1 MSHFPPPAA
10 RSRGKHGQPFDT
22 TPILSQKR
30 SLAGSQAHVFENG
43 KVPKYNSS
51 DRPPPLKLASPPPR
65 IREDRAVRKHRL
77 RKEVSASLHRMHFA
91 GLPSPKKLQSVSQ
104 PVPDSQGS
112 VPPAV
117 PIHVPPPQRVQT
129 SVPPTPAVRDCAAV
143 TAVSLPASS
152 SSVPENQLRLSSQ
165 AGMNNNLPDPT
176 TSYPTPDAVA
186 MRVRLYGPFP
196 QSETVQQS
204 APGSMAVAE
213 GVHHYVHT
221 YPSSHSPSSL
231 EAAPASGI
239 PAVPARP
246 TGTAQALLRT
256 SQAPSVPSTQ
266 LTAVSNQDTAAVRPQ
281 EAILPNAQHTL
292 LPPELNPQQA
302 ALVWN
307 KLEDAQRANV
317 LQEYDYVVAEVN
329 LQAAQS
335 GVTLP
340 GFERQALLPVNPTL
354 PVCNSQ
360 RPPSTTQRDSLSIT
374 NSKVLIRRNSTV
386 DADSQCGGVRPANS
400 ASDPNTSALQLSWA
414 PAQASAPGVTCS
426 WTLSTVSS
434 NDEVGL
440 HFLET
445 IVQPSEPSPEDT
457 TKPSMQRAASKS
469 DDDDC
474 ELTGFTENLHE
485 ATNSPTTTP
494 VDKGKQ
500 RATDTFS
507 DIHVSRHNSWTS
519 VPSQHSSEG
528 RNDPGDQSGQ
538 LNSHIVLLLLRQIQS
553 LQGSVREQA
562 DMIRDS
568 IENSSRF
575 QAELIAQL
583 QQLKSSLGASAQ
595 APNSSSS
602 PDSPSASD
610 VVAKTTSTRV
620 SDMKVDRRVAQALG
634 RIIPPTAEEEEN
646 RIRNLLV
653 DRVHRHVLALL
664 RCNDT
669 SNLAE
674 RFPPLGDD
682 NVASYKNGDGKIVC
696 SPMNFRVDFHH
707 PWKSFEFNVEARVI
721 LIETFLAKARG
732 GAFAADPIPSRLLTK
747 EVISRLIDQYI
758 ITLRRAYRAQVKPPS
773 KEQADKAKRL
783 AARTSRQGTLYRN
796 RRFVVIRFSSLSRHR
811 ILFDRLSANNMSGDE
826 TDGEKVEHAPVYRI
840 ILAEW
845 QSDDLR
851 AFLWALDAMYIKYW
865 EKPPESR
872 RTKGN
877 APRTRVLR
885 GDSRTVPGTAP
896 MGLWR
901 NCYNAAWLAKKKEW
915 EVEALQII
923 DEDYD
928 FTLPAH

>member
-1 MSHFPPPAA
+1 MRGLNALFAKQFGLELTPRERAQI
-10 RSRGKHGQPFDT
+10 RLDRGLISRE
-22 TPILSQKR
+22 I
-30 SLAGSQAHVFENG
+30 
-43 KVPKYNSS
+43 
-51 DRPPPLKLASPPPR
+51 RPG
-65 IREDRAVRKHRL
+65 
-77 RKEVSASLHRMHFA
+77 
-91 GLPSPKKLQSVSQ
+91 GLPGLIT
-104 PVPDSQGS
+104 
-112 VPPAV
+112 A
-117 PIHVPPPQRVQT
+117 T
-129 SVPPTPAVRDCAAV
+129 LRDRFPFRQA
-143 TAVSLPASS
+143 TGPLLGLP
-152 SSVPENQLRLSSQ
+152 E
-165 AGMNNNLPDPT
+165 LPD
-176 TSYPTPDAVA
+176 
-186 MRVRLYGPFP
+186 
-196 QSETVQQS
+196 
-204 APGSMAVAE
+204 
-213 GVHHYVHT
+213 
-221 YPSSHSPSSL
+221 
-231 EAAPASGI
+231 
-239 PAVPARP
+239 
-246 TGTAQALLRT
+246 ALR
-256 SQAPSVPSTQ
+256 
-266 LTAVSNQDTAAVRPQ
+266 
-281 EAILPNAQHTL
+281 E
-292 LPPELNPQQA
+292 
-302 ALVWN
+302 
-307 KLEDAQRANV
+307 
-317 LQEYDYVVAEVN
+317 
-329 LQAAQS
+329 
-335 GVTLP
+335 
-340 GFERQALLPVNPTL
+340 
-354 PVCNSQ
+354 
-360 RPPSTTQRDSLSIT
+360 
-374 NSKVLIRRNSTV
+374 
-386 DADSQCGGVRPANS
+386 
-400 ASDPNTSALQLSWA
+400 
-414 PAQASAPGVTCS
+414 
-426 WTLSTVSS
+426 
-434 NDEVGL
+434 
-440 HFLET
+440 
-445 IVQPSEPSPEDT
+445 
-457 TKPSMQRAASKS
+457 
-469 DDDDC
+469 C
-474 ELTGFTENLHE
+474 E
-485 ATNSPTTTP
+485 
-494 VDKGKQ
+494 
-500 RATDTFS
+500 
-507 DIHVSRHNSWTS
+507 
-519 VPSQHSSEG
+519 
-528 RNDPGDQSGQ
+528 PGDQSGQ

-877 APRTRVLR
+877 APRTRPRCPTRFPLVCHFRSVCEPCCQSEGERYFRPLTSLSSTR
-885 GDSRTVPGTAP
+885 SLERWEAVPLAPPDSIFKLTAAYKADTHPNKVNLGVGAYRDDDNKPWATEILLNDPTLDHEYLPITGLPEYTAAAARLVFGKDSSVITDERVASVQTISGTGANHL
-896 MGLWR
+896 G
-901 NCYNAAWLAKKKEW
+901 
-915 EVEALQII
+915 ALFLSKFYGWNEKLETSDWTARDTSESQDS
-923 DEDYD
+923 DESED
-928 FTLPAH
+928 ASEESSE